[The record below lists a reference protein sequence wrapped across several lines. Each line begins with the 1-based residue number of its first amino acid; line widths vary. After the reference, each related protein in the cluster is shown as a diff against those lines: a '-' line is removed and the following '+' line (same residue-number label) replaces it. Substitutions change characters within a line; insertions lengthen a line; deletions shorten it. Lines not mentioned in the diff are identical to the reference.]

1 MKLRLRFPRV
11 ILLIA
16 GVAVAYHWL
25 GPMNFAIGLVVF
37 VLYEL
42 FMPPPR
48 YRIFGPEQAQEAA
61 DNRFGILEETTV
73 RTNLRQLLTSRRE
86 TSRVPAAAA

>member
-25 GPMNFAIGLVVF
+25 GTMSFAIGLVVF

-61 DNRFGILEETTV
+61 DNRFGIFGRNYREDEPPPTAHKP
-73 RTNLRQLLTSRRE
+73 SRNE
-86 TSRVPAAAA
+86 PCP